1 MMKLKKKALISLSVA
16 VGVAVL
22 ATTAVVGAVNESAY
36 TQLKNAVK
44 TTTARVAAEDGNYT
58 QRVEITLKDN
68 GVVLLRTTTSQ
79 KTDGIANEQTS
90 VNETKG
96 GKTQTTYNFNNASK
110 NIYYDAYSDTYF
122 VNEWTSPIVGGL
134 TDASGAPYVDEK
146 QRMIESTN
154 YNTQDPLAQENV
166 KDLEKILDA
175 FVGNLKDY
183 VSVTENADGSRT
195 FTGSLTDTQI
205 PALVNAIAS
214 FATKQY
220 LTSSGMVQPMAGAV
234 DSAGV
239 MIADKTDPDGV
250 VVPITSENQYGLPS
264 LTGDIFVKSVSGTA
278 TAGPDGVL
286 TGGDLSVVLSG
297 TDADGVAHDLSL
309 QMSATMIDI
318 GTTVVTEPD
327 LTGKKVQITKNDP
340 GMVQDSLTAEF
351 VGTYRNDI
359 IVKRD
364 GVFVKIGERTITIES
379 ITSET
384 VKGSY
389 TETYVDGESATPLAF
404 TFEAPNSGYF
414 NINFTYTVGDAS
426 AVGGNMYFDANNASI
441 QFQPMDG
448 KNVTNGIFPRVFD

>member
-1 MMKLKKKALISLSVA
+1 MKLKKKALISLSVA

-22 ATTAVVGAVNESAY
+22 ATTALVGAVNESAY

-44 TTTARVAAEDGNYT
+44 TTSAKVAAEDGNFT
-58 QRVEITLKDN
+58 QNTVVTLMDN
-68 GVVLLRTTTSQ
+68 GVVLLRTTSSS
-79 KTDGIANEQTS
+79 KAAGSANEQSS
-90 VNETKG
+90 VTETKG
-96 GKTQTTYNFNNASK
+96 GTTQTTYSFYNASK
-110 NIYYDAYSDTYF
+110 NIYYDSYSDTYF
-122 VNEWTSPIVGGL
+122 VNEWTSPMVGA
-134 TDASGAPYVDEK
+134 TDASGALYADEK
-146 QRMIESTN
+146 QRLVESTN

-195 FTGSLTDTQI
+195 FTGSLSDTQI

-220 LTSSGMVQPMAGAV
+220 LTSNGMAQPMTAV
-234 DSAGV
+234 DSTGT
-239 MIADKTDPDGV
+239 MIVDKTDPDGV
-250 VVPITSENQYGLPS
+250 VYPNATENRYGLPS

-278 TAGPDGVL
+278 TTDADGVL
-286 TGGDLSVVLSG
+286 TGGDLAVVLSG

-309 QMSATMIDI
+309 RIQASMTGI

-340 GMVQDSLTAEF
+340 GVVQDKLSAEF

-359 IVKRD
+359 VTKID
-364 GVFVKIGERTITIES
+364 GAFAKIGERTIVIES

-389 TETYVDGESATPLAF
+389 TETFNDGVEGYVPLTF
-404 TFEAPNSGYF
+404 TFETPNSGYF
-414 NINFTYTVGDAS
+414 NINFTYTDANGTLI
-426 AVGGNMYFDANNASI
+426 GGNMYFDATNASI
-441 QFQPMDG
+441 QFQPMDSKG
-448 KNVTNGIFPRVFD
+448 VTNSTFPRVFD

>member
-122 VNEWTSPIVGGL
+122 VNEWTSPL
-134 TDASGAPYVDEK
+134 DETGAPYADEK
-146 QRMIESTN
+146 LRMIESTN
-154 YNTQDPLAQENV
+154 YNTQDPLAQETV

-195 FTGSLTDTQI
+195 FTGSLSDTQI

-278 TAGPDGVL
+278 TADPDGVL
-286 TGGDLSVVLSG
+286 SGGDLSVVLSG

-309 QMSATMIDI
+309 QMSATMVDI

-340 GMVQDSLTAEF
+340 GVVQDKLSAEF
-351 VGTYRNDI
+351 TGTYRNDI
-359 IVKRD
+359 VAKRD
-364 GVFVKIGERTITIES
+364 GAFVKIGERTIVIDS

-414 NINFTYTVGDAS
+414 NINFTYTDTTGAV
-426 AVGGNMYFDANNASI
+426 VGGNMYFDANNASV

-448 KNVTNGIFPRVFD
+448 KNVTNSVFPRVFD

>member
-1 MMKLKKKALISLSVA
+1 
-16 VGVAVL
+16 VL

-36 TQLKNAVK
+36 TQLKNTVK
-44 TTTARVAAEDGNYT
+44 TTTAKVAAEDGNYT
-58 QRVEITLKDN
+58 QQTVVTLMDN
-68 GVVLLRTTTSQ
+68 GVVLIHATSSQ
-79 KTDGIANEQTS
+79 KTDGSSNEQSS
-90 VNETKG
+90 VTETKG
-96 GKTQTTYNFNNASK
+96 GKTQTTYSFNNASK
-110 NIYYDAYSDTYF
+110 NIWYEAYSDTYF
-122 VNEWTSPIVGGL
+122 VNEWDSPLAGT
-134 TDASGAPYVDEK
+134 TDASGAPYADEK
-146 QRMIESTN
+146 QRMVESTY
-154 YNTQDPLAQENV
+154 YNTQDPLAQENI

-220 LTSSGMVQPMAGAV
+220 LTSNGMVQPMEGAV

-239 MIADKTDPDGV
+239 MIVDKTNPSD
-250 VVPITSENQYGLPS
+250 NQYGLPS

-278 TAGPDGVL
+278 TADSDGVL
-286 TGGDLSVVLSG
+286 SGGDLAVVLSG

-309 QMSATMIDI
+309 QITATMTNI

-340 GMVQDSLTAEF
+340 GVVQDKLSAEF
-351 VGTYRNDI
+351 IGTYRTDI
-359 IVKRD
+359 VAKRD
-364 GVFVKIGERTITIES
+364 GAFVKIGERTITIES

-384 VKGSY
+384 VKGNY
-389 TETYVDGESATPLAF
+389 TETYVDGESAIPFNF

-414 NINFTYTVGDAS
+414 NINFTYTDGNGTV
-426 AVGGNMYFDANNASI
+426 VGGNMYFDANNASV

>member
-1 MMKLKKKALISLSVA
+1 MKLKKKALVSLSIA

-58 QRVEITLKDN
+58 QHFAITLKDN

-79 KTDGIANEQTS
+79 KSDGIANEQSS
-90 VNETKG
+90 VTETKG
-96 GKTQTTYNFNNASK
+96 GKTQTNYSFNNATK
-110 NIYYDAYSDTYF
+110 NIWYDAYSDTYF
-122 VNEWTSPIVGGL
+122 VNEWDSPLAGT
-134 TDASGAPYVDEK
+134 TDASGVPYADEK
-146 QRMIESTN
+146 QRLVESTN
-154 YNTQDPLAQENV
+154 YNTQDPLAQENI

-220 LTSSGMVQPMAGAV
+220 LTSNGMVQPMAGAV

-239 MIADKTDPDGV
+239 MIADKTNPDGV

-278 TAGPDGVL
+278 TADSDGVL
-286 TGGDLSVVLSG
+286 SGGDLAVVLSG

-309 QMSATMIDI
+309 QISATMTDI

-340 GMVQDSLTAEF
+340 GVVQDKLSAEF
-351 VGTYRNDI
+351 IGTYRNDI
-359 IVKRD
+359 IAKRD
-364 GVFVKIGERTITIES
+364 GAFVKIGERTITIES

-389 TETYVDGESATPLAF
+389 TETYVDGESAIPLSF

-414 NINFTYTVGDAS
+414 NINFTYTDGNGTLI
-426 AVGGNMYFDANNASI
+426 GGNMYFDANNASV

-448 KNVTNGIFPRVFD
+448 GKVVTNSVFPRVFD